1 MKQFAAILLVLV
13 LFLSFNAAS
22 FAQTPASRRITTT
35 PTPIATEPPTATPT
49 AEPTLLPDITQKT
62 EETLGP
68 LEELLQNQELESVWP
83 ANPLKYAIR
92 NTVESGVPT
101 NTIVLL
107 LLLPVVATVIAGTR
121 QLVGVRGFGIFL
133 PAALS
138 VTFVAIGPVLGI
150 SLFVIIVLIT
160 TFTRS
165 ILKATKFR
173 LQYLPRM
180 ALSLWFVAFRIL
192 GLLFVSPYI
201 GFLRLENLSIFPVLI
216 LMLLT
221 EDFNKIQFG
230 KSVNTALKLTIE
242 TLLLALV
249 AYVFLT
255 LKAFQEYVL
264 LHPEVT
270 LLSTFMINV
279 VLGRYV
285 GLRFL
290 EYYRFRKL
298 IQSKKV

>member
-1 MKQFAAILLVLV
+1 MKQILAVLLVSV
-13 LFLSFNAAS
+13 LFLWFPATS
-22 FAQTPASRRITTT
+22 FAQTPRNRVVVPTVSPVAAAS
-35 PTPIATEPPTATPT
+35 ATPEAT
-49 AEPTLLPDITQKT
+49 AEPTLPPDITQKT

-68 LEELLQNQELESVWP
+68 LEELLKNQNLGSIWP
-83 ANPLKYAIR
+83 GNPVKYAIR
-92 NTVESGVPT
+92 NAVESGVPT

-107 LLLPVVATVIAGTR
+107 LLLPVVATVIAATR

-150 SLFVIIVLIT
+150 SLFGVIVLIT
-160 TFTRS
+160 TFTRW
-165 ILKATKFR
+165 ILKASKFR

-180 ALSLWFVAFRIL
+180 ALSLWFVAFGIL
-192 GLLFVSPYI
+192 SLLFVSPYI
-201 GFLRLENLSIFPVLI
+201 GFLRLENVSIFPVLI

-249 AYVFLT
+249 AYIFLT

-264 LHPEVT
+264 LNPEIT
-270 LLSTFMINV
+270 LLSTFIINV
-279 VLGRYV
+279 LLGRYV

-290 EYYRFRKL
+290 EYFRFRRL
-298 IQSKKV
+298 IQNR